1 MPLAVG
7 VVALQS
13 TLTTLFLNTTPA
25 NTPATAAQTMSS
37 GMQTF
42 AGTGIPMTVD
52 SGLEAGG
59 QPVAGAVTVAPGAVT
74 ANGIGGIDVPS
85 PGTGLAAAKVALIS
99 SLTALFS
106 NTTPANTAALAAQ
119 TMAQAVLTFL
129 SQAMILTN
137 VTGIVPPGQAVP
149 PPAGPVGP
157 GVFTGTGTGG
167 IDSSSPGIGLAGAL
181 PDLIASLTTQFAN
194 TTPPGNTPALAAS
207 NIADYL
213 ETFFLEAM
221 ILTTDTG
228 SAVGGPASVAPPP
241 APPVGSTLPPGSPA
255 TGTGTGTIT

>member
-7 VVALQS
+7 VVALQA

-25 NTPATAAQTMSS
+25 NTPVTAAQTMSS

-42 AGTGIPMTVD
+42 AGTGIPMTID

-106 NTTPANTAALAAQ
+106 NTTPANTAPLAAQ
-119 TMAQAVLTFL
+119 TMAQAVLAFL
-129 SQAMILTN
+129 SQAMIMTN

-167 IDSSSPGIGLAGAL
+167 IDASSPGTGLAAAL
-181 PDLIASLTTQFAN
+181 PSLIASLTTQFSD
-194 TTPPGNTPALAAS
+194 TTPGNTPVLAAS

-213 ETFFLEAM
+213 ETFYLAAM
-221 ILTTDTG
+221 ITTTDTG

-241 APPVGSTLPPGSPA
+241 APPVGATLPPGSPA
-255 TGTGTGTIT
+255 NGTGTGTIT